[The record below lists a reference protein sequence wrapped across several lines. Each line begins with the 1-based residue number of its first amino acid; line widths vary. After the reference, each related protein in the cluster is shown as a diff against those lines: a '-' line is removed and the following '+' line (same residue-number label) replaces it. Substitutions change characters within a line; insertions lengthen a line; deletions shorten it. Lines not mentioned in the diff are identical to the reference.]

1 MGYIITFF
9 GTVIIPLIPAMFR
22 TITTYIAVSLG
33 FSLVAYTGTSS
44 FLDMLADY
52 IQSSMDGLSPKV
64 LQLLALAEIDT
75 CINIILSCLVF
86 SFTLNGIMGATGYKP
101 SWRKPV
107 DPAGL

>member
-1 MGYIITFF
+1 MGYFITFIS
-9 GTVIIPLIPAMFR
+9 TVLIPLIPSIFR
-22 TITTYIAVSLG
+22 TIATYVAVSIG
-33 FSLVAYTGTSS
+33 FSLVAYTGTSA

-52 IQSSMDGLSPKV
+52 IQSSMNGLSPKV
-64 LQLLALAEIDT
+64 MQLLALAEIDT

-101 SWRKPV
+101 SWRKPI